1 MNIKCIVC
9 GLRKGKADY
18 FPAIVEVTK
27 KDAKSGLHL
36 EIAETR
42 ATDLGLD
49 VYITAPEGE
58 PLFEP
63 FLNIVDWNTVPHIS
77 AWGVVW

>member
-1 MNIKCIVC
+1 MNIKCVVF
-9 GLRKGKADY
+9 GLKKGVADY
-18 FPAIVEVTK
+18 FPAIVKVTTE
-27 KDAKSGLHL
+27 DAKGGLHM

-42 ATDLGLD
+42 ATDLGMD

-77 AWGVVW
+77 S